1 MSKYWRNFSRS
12 AHSNTEVTPLF
23 SYTSSRTDVAHKHNS
38 QFTKSKFALNFV
50 EGFSVKTK
58 RMFTNLHFVNDLLW
72 EIVNMFY
79 GNYLPSMQS
88 QSDS

>member
-1 MSKYWRNFSRS
+1 M
-12 AHSNTEVTPLF
+12 HTPTLKLLL
-23 SYTSSRTDVAHKHNS
+23 YKLHKSRTDVAHKHNS
-38 QFTKSKFALNFV
+38 QFAQPKFAPKFV

-58 RMFTNLHFVNDLLW
+58 RMFTNLDFVNDLLW

-79 GNYLPSMQS
+79 GNYLLSMQS